1 MKRLEERNLKRDK
14 KNKAKISLSLRKKLI
29 ISFLAILLIPSLCIG
44 FGSYVTSKSN
54 TDQRIIDTAQEN
66 VNIVNQTIDQFI
78 IAQMENVDYLSNS
91 IDAKNIKKDKD
102 AKTREIL
109 DTIQKAKENV
119 IEQTYVGTETGDF
132 MNSPTSFQNPPDY
145 DPRERPWYQEAM
157 DNKGNVIITDP
168 YVSQSSNEVVV
179 TLAKATEDNHGV
191 VAVNLKLGSLTDIIS
206 SVQLGEE
213 GYLFVLDKTEH
224 FISHPTNEAGSEAE
238 EDFYDKLYD
247 SDSGTFDYKYEG
259 EKKLAFATNDITG
272 WKIAGTMYQSEVN
285 EAVKPILHSTLAI
298 LFIALILGGVTILF
312 IIRSITKPI
321 HQLVDVS
328 EKMSQRD
335 LSVGVE
341 INTNDEIGTLS
352 ESFNRMREN
361 LNEVITEV
369 RDKSHHVAAASEQL
383 SASTEQNTQA
393 TEQISSSIQE
403 VAVEMD
409 KQTNSIENSKQMAEE
424 MAGSIRQIAASSD
437 EVSTTAEN
445 TMSAVN
451 EGNKALETTVNQME
465 YIKKNTHDLS
475 NNIQGLGELSGQ
487 ISNIVDVITEIS
499 DQTNLLALNA
509 AIEAA
514 RAGEHGKG
522 FAVVA
527 DEVRK
532 LAEES
537 SKSADQIKEMIG
549 KIHTETSNTVKSME
563 TATVQVEKGID
574 VAHHAGESF
583 TTITGYVDTITEQ
596 IMQVTSE
603 IQEISS
609 STEHFIQIF
618 EDVATIGE
626 TISGQTQNASA
637 STQEQLASMEEIS
650 NSASSLT
657 KIAEDLQKVV
667 EKFKLSD
674 K

>member
-1 MKRLEERNLKRDK
+1 MKRNK
-14 KNKAKISLSLRKKLI
+14 KNTAKVSLSLRKKLI
-29 ISFLAILLIPSLCIG
+29 ISFLAILLIPSISIG
-44 FGSYVTSKSN
+44 LGTYMTSKSN
-54 TDQRIIDTAQEN
+54 TDQVMMGTSQES
-66 VNIVNQTIDQFI
+66 VMIVNQTIDQFI
-78 IAQMENVDYLSNS
+78 ISQMENVDYLSNS
-91 IDAKNIKKDKD
+91 IVANNIKNDKD

-109 DTIQKAKENV
+109 DTIQKAKESV
-119 IEQTYVGTETGDF
+119 VEQTYVGTETGDF

-157 DNKGNVIITDP
+157 KNKGNVIITDP
-168 YVSQSSNEVVV
+168 YVSQSSKDVVV
-179 TLAKATEDNHGV
+179 TLAKATSDSRGV

-206 SVQLGEE
+206 SVKVGEE
-213 GYLFVLDKTEH
+213 GYLFVLDKTKH
-224 FISHPTNEAGSEAE
+224 FISHPTNEAGSVAE
-238 EDFYDKLYD
+238 EDFYEEIYAT
-247 SDSGTFDYKYEG
+247 DSGTFNYNLDG

-272 WKIAGTMYQSEVN
+272 WKIAGTMYQTEVN
-285 EAVKPILHSTLAI
+285 DAVKPILHSTLTI
-298 LFIALILGGVTILF
+298 LIIALILGGIIILF
-312 IIRSITKPI
+312 IIRSITRPI
-321 HQLVDVS
+321 HQLVGVS

-335 LSVGVE
+335 LSVDVE
-341 INTNDEIGTLS
+341 INTNDELGTLA
-352 ESFNRMREN
+352 ESFNHMRGN
-361 LNEVITEV
+361 LNEVISEV

-409 KQTNSIENSKQMAEE
+409 RQTNSIEDSKQMAEE
-424 MAGSIRQIAASSD
+424 MAGSIRQITASSD
-437 EVSTTAEN
+437 EVSTTAKN

-465 YIKKNTHDLS
+465 FIKKNTHDLAR
-475 NNIQGLGELSGQ
+475 NIQGLGDLSGQ

-537 SKSADQIKEMIG
+537 SQSADQIKEMIG

-563 TATVQVEKGID
+563 TATEQVEKGID

-618 EDVATIGE
+618 EDVASIGE

-657 KIAEDLQKVV
+657 KIAEDLQQIV